1 MTQTSPGALRELAL
15 TYFDRVRAV
24 WERGDTSGL
33 DEVYSDDLVYHIPPF
48 PDLDKGG
55 LRNFVTGFHQA
66 FPDFSVEQDQMV
78 VDGTTTVQRWHC
90 TGTYNGQSPLLPGPP
105 TGRSTQATGVLMAQ
119 WHERRIV
126 ELWHVGDWVGWL
138 TGAGV
143 LPPLG
148 AADAG

>member
-1 MTQTSPGALRELAL
+1 M
-15 TYFDRVRAV
+15 D
-24 WERGDTSGL
+24 
-33 DEVYSDDLVYHIPPF
+33 
-48 PDLDKGG
+48 
-55 LRNFVTGFHQA
+55 
-66 FPDFSVEQDQMV
+66 
-78 VDGTTTVQRWHC
+78 C
-90 TGTYNGQSPLLPGPP
+90 TGTYSGENPLLPTPP

-126 ELWHVGDWVGWL
+126 ELWHFGDWMGWL